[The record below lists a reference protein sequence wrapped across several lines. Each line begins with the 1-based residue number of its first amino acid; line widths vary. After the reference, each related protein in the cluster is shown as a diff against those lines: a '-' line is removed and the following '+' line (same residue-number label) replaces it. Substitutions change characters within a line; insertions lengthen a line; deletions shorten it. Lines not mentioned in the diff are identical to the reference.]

1 MRHDDANG
9 NREHRWING
18 QAARMTPRVGV
29 GQGMPSD
36 LLFKE
41 ACSTV

>member
-1 MRHDDANG
+1 MRHNDANCD
-9 NREHRWING
+9 REHRWMRG
-18 QAARMTPRVGV
+18 QAARMTPRAGV
-29 GQGMPSD
+29 GQGMLSD